1 MNKFFNGYTL
11 ALSLFLFQLIW
22 IFQGLGSYDVG
33 YHLVHQMSA
42 ANLEVSNSLPS
53 LFFLTDLVGGMWLSL
68 INVPSLVWVR
78 IGAILLFSLN
88 ALLSYKIVTVYFD
101 RKKVFWAVFATTLFI
116 TSLSHSLIEYF
127 TFPSLLLT
135 IALLLFNQ
143 LINQQVG
150 SRTFRVYSFLLGF
163 IVIPIVL
170 AKFTLIII
178 LIAPVLVWSYYRIA
192 KKDLSELKTAAS
204 FILMGTTAS
213 VLVFGL
219 FYQSIGFLDVYIES
233 LKTQLSASA
242 MGDTTKI
249 AGMGHSMS
257 SMLKRYFIEY
267 VNVILLTGIASICLY
282 IISLLSHRWGKRAA
296 NLALIALATFGF
308 FSVALS
314 WDASVSTTYFI
325 VNYTGILIR
334 LLIGLTLLTTI
345 IFFLYDKGQSKN
357 LCLLS
362 LLSLFVLLITS
373 FGSNN
378 GLFKSIYGMWL
389 ALPLM
394 FLINDHLKEK
404 LENSKLK
411 SIFSLNTVVIL
422 LVILISVCLHFTNS
436 YSGIPNRF
444 RLNTPF
450 KYKYLNYIYVD
461 NDRVETVDETLK
473 QINELTEKN
482 DRILMVRVF
491 PQFYYLTETRPLF
504 DLHQSEYIFAD
515 SLSAA
520 KVHNRSVAESKYPK
534 LFVYSKKR
542 PKFLG
547 RGQDR
552 LAEYFRDKY
561 INQLGYETVWENAT
575 YAITKKP

>member
-219 FYQSIGFLDVYIES
+219 FYQSIGFL
-233 LKTQLSASA
+233 
-242 MGDTTKI
+242 
-249 AGMGHSMS
+249 
-257 SMLKRYFIEY
+257 
-267 VNVILLTGIASICLY
+267 
-282 IISLLSHRWGKRAA
+282 
-296 NLALIALATFGF
+296 
-308 FSVALS
+308 
-314 WDASVSTTYFI
+314 
-325 VNYTGILIR
+325 
-334 LLIGLTLLTTI
+334 
-345 IFFLYDKGQSKN
+345 
-357 LCLLS
+357 
-362 LLSLFVLLITS
+362 
-373 FGSNN
+373 
-378 GLFKSIYGMWL
+378 
-389 ALPLM
+389 
-394 FLINDHLKEK
+394 
-404 LENSKLK
+404 
-411 SIFSLNTVVIL
+411 
-422 LVILISVCLHFTNS
+422 
-436 YSGIPNRF
+436 
-444 RLNTPF
+444 
-450 KYKYLNYIYVD
+450 
-461 NDRVETVDETLK
+461 
-473 QINELTEKN
+473 
-482 DRILMVRVF
+482 
-491 PQFYYLTETRPLF
+491 
-504 DLHQSEYIFAD
+504 
-515 SLSAA
+515 
-520 KVHNRSVAESKYPK
+520 
-534 LFVYSKKR
+534 
-542 PKFLG
+542 
-547 RGQDR
+547 
-552 LAEYFRDKY
+552 
-561 INQLGYETVWENAT
+561 
-575 YAITKKP
+575 